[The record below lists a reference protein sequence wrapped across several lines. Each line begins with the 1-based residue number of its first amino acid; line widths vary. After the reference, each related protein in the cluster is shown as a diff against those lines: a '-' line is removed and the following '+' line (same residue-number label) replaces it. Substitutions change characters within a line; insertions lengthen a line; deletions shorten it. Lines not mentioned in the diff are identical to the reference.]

1 MTDHASIKTL
11 AAARPRPACQ
21 ARELLTEDERSRM
34 FARIT
39 RELRE
44 PLAGRRQERRTY
56 RRLAASAAAAGIAA
70 AVVGAVVVATGGGPA
85 RTDRDGS
92 GLRLASAPQ
101 PRGTTIKARLISA
114 IEGLDDDV
122 IESTTTWS
130 DGEYLDI
137 WANGNGTVTRTAQSG
152 WPETLA
158 TVGSTGTTFEAVY
171 PADKTWTTTTY
182 ADTEPLGLVGTIDEL
197 QQQVQSG
204 SLSELAA
211 NVSVDGQVTDEYLLA
226 DPPLP
231 ASADSD
237 LWVNAL
243 TDLPV
248 REAAPGAA
256 TGATEWAYYTPTP
269 NALAELT
276 LQIPSGF
283 TEVPFPASTSPNDA
297 WCRVHQTCLTY
308 PQTLPLPA
316 STTATSVPAAVTTVP
331 TATTTVPA
339 PTGGAA

>member
-1 MTDHASIKTL
+1 
-11 AAARPRPACQ
+11 
-21 ARELLTEDERSRM
+21 M

-204 SLSELAA
+204 SLS
-211 NVSVDGQVTDEYLLA
+211 
-226 DPPLP
+226 
-231 ASADSD
+231 D